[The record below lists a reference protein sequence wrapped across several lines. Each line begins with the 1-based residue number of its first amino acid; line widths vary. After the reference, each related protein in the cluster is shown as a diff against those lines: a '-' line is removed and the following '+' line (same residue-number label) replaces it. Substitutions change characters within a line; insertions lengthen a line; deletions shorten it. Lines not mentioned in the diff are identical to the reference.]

1 MTLYIQAASPRARKP
16 ISAHEPSAYRTSHSD
31 NFHIHDHS
39 RDAFPHVINSLSMW
53 RPTSCKRA
61 VHICYTH
68 HLQPGSSPV
77 FPPISHSC
85 AFSGVLRGLLFRMH
99 THLFMLDIRGNMVTY
114 VSSGTQPKNMKY
126 FLHSLN
132 SQVFPSS
139 PAFVFRV
146 LLQWLSIPGRCLTEP
161 SFYTHIKLVWL
172 IPRVFFGIQ

>member
-99 THLFMLDIRGNMVTY
+99 THLFVRHTWEHGYLCELWHT
-114 VSSGTQPKNMKY
+114 TQEYEVFFTFFKFTGLPLLPGFCIQSFASVAVYSRQMSYRTK
-126 FLHSLN
+126 FLH
-132 SQVFPSS
+132 
-139 PAFVFRV
+139 
-146 LLQWLSIPGRCLTEP
+146 
-161 SFYTHIKLVWL
+161 TH
-172 IPRVFFGIQ
+172 